1 MDEKVSFTHFLHEL
15 HQTVD
20 KGHVFCCQDEI
31 LTPQPNAILAIEE
44 FAVFI
49 IEIALKRSNRV
60 KGKVKWRIK
69 PLKLATREWYCAVR
83 APDQQR

>member
-31 LTPQPNAILAIEE
+31 LTSQPNAILAIEE

-49 IEIALKRSNRV
+49 IEIALRRSNRV
-60 KGKVKWRIK
+60 KGKVKG
-69 PLKLATREWYCAVR
+69 LGVAFKLVLASGEYSQQLNRTR
-83 APDQQR
+83 